1 MIASIYHFKKALNP
15 QRLSTES
22 FLGLRSIKKI
32 PRQVTNDNAF
42 LCGKSIHMSA
52 NALYCTLNVTIT
64 YSVPRL
70 WSCNSNLLTCTFLL
84 CNLLKRV
91 HLCTQTYCSVF
102 LLLCNLHIFEDFQ
115 AFNFNFLVLNLLS
128 NFMKISQ
135 YRKRKKKFYSQ
146 KTWQSQM
153 RYYTVMYSYVS
164 RYIKYVHSQDFVWLH
179 TLRS

>member
-1 MIASIYHFKKALNP
+1 MIASRYHFKKALNP
-15 QRLSTES
+15 QQLSTES

-102 LLLCNLHIFEDFQ
+102 LLLCNLHIFGDFQ
-115 AFNFNFLVLNLLS
+115 AFNFNFLVFKSVVQLHENITIPKKEEKVLLTKNLAVANALLH
-128 NFMKISQ
+128 
-135 YRKRKKKFYSQ
+135 
-146 KTWQSQM
+146 
-153 RYYTVMYSYVS
+153 SYVFIS
-164 RYIKYVHSQDFVWLH
+164 RYIK
-179 TLRS
+179 

>member
-1 MIASIYHFKKALNP
+1 M
-15 QRLSTES
+15 
-22 FLGLRSIKKI
+22 
-32 PRQVTNDNAF
+32 TNDNAF

-84 CNLLKRV
+84 CNLLKE
-91 HLCTQTYCSVF
+91 CTCVRKHIAQFFFYYAICTYSRISR
-102 LLLCNLHIFEDFQ
+102 LLTLTFSF
-115 AFNFNFLVLNLLS
+115 LNLLS

-146 KTWQSQM
+146 KTWRSQM
-153 RYYTVMYSYVS
+153 RYYTVTYSYLDILS
-164 RYIKYVHSQDFVWLH
+164 MCTAKTSYGFTRYVAKPWMRCQALG
-179 TLRS
+179 RQQRR